1 MTSKPFKMQMP
12 VQQHHLTQIQI
23 LTLIQRQIQ
32 IQKHHLRSSSP
43 FPGKLLLDENSF
55 DERSG
60 ASRKN
65 SHGTCD
71 TSFSCR
77 HQTQASFLSEILTHA
92 SLAHNFFSICRTC
105 LRNDCVNSLTCVQ
118 FPIEDNQQ

>member
-1 MTSKPFKMQMP
+1 MTSKPLKMQMP

-23 LTLIQRQIQ
+23 LTLIQHEIQ

-43 FPGKLLLDENSF
+43 FPGKLLLGENSF
-55 DERSG
+55 DEKNG

-65 SHGTCD
+65 PHGTCD

-77 HQTQASFLSEILTHA
+77 HQTQTSFPFEILTHA
-92 SLAHNFFSICRTC
+92 SLAHNFCSICRIC
-105 LRNDCVNSLTCVQ
+105 LRNDCVNSWTCSQ

>member
-1 MTSKPFKMQMP
+1 MTSKSLKTQKP
-12 VQQHHLTQIQI
+12 VQQHHLTQIRI
-23 LTLIQRQIQ
+23 LTLIQHQIL
-32 IQKHHLRSSSP
+32 IQKHLLRSSSP

-55 DERSG
+55 DETNG

-77 HQTQASFLSEILTHA
+77 HQTQSSFLFEILTHA
-92 SLAHNFFSICRTC
+92 SLAHSFCSICRTC
-105 LRNDCVNSLTCVQ
+105 LRNGCVNSLTCVQ

>member
-1 MTSKPFKMQMP
+1 MTLKSLKTQMP
-12 VQQHHLTQIQI
+12 VQQHHLTQILI
-23 LTLIQRQIQ
+23 LTLTQRQIQ

-55 DERSG
+55 DETSG
-60 ASRKN
+60 DSRKN

-77 HQTQASFLSEILTHA
+77 HQTRASFLFEILTHA
-92 SLAHNFFSICRTC
+92 SLVHSFCSICRTC

>member
-1 MTSKPFKMQMP
+1 MTSKSLKTQMP

-23 LTLIQRQIQ
+23 LTLIQRQIM

-55 DERSG
+55 DEKSG

-71 TSFSCR
+71 TYFSCR
-77 HQTQASFLSEILTHA
+77 HQTQASFLFEILTHA
-92 SLAHNFFSICRTC
+92 SAAHSFCGI
-105 LRNDCVNSLTCVQ
+105 
-118 FPIEDNQQ
+118 

>member
-1 MTSKPFKMQMP
+1 MTWKFLKMQKP

-23 LTLIQRQIQ
+23 LTLIQHQIL
-32 IQKHHLRSSSP
+32 IQKHLLRSSSP
-43 FPGKLLLDENSF
+43 LPGKLLLDENSF
-55 DERSG
+55 DEMNG

-77 HQTQASFLSEILTHA
+77 HLTHA
-92 SLAHNFFSICRTC
+92 SLVHSFCSICRTC
-105 LRNDCVNSLTCVQ
+105 LRNDCVNS
-118 FPIEDNQQ
+118 